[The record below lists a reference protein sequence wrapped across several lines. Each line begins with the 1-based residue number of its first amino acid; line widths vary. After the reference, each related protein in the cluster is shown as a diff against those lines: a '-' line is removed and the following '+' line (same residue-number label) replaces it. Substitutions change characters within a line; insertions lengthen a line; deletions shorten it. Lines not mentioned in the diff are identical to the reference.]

1 MMIDGKLDGVS
12 FQKARKKSTR
22 SRNNTLWN
30 GRVALFYIGL
40 FLFFFTGTSIY
51 AQGILGD
58 PTGRSGEEPQPLPKE
73 LVPLP
78 PPIQIPAPKLP
89 EEKVIPF
96 HIPRV
101 FVREIKITG
110 NTVFSDETLK
120 EVTAPYENRELS
132 DTDLE
137 SLRLA
142 LTIYYINKGYINS
155 GAVIPDQNVIGGVL
169 TLYII
174 EGKLTTIEVEG
185 NKWFRPGYIQNRIRL
200 GARPPLNI
208 YSLQERLQILQ
219 QDERIQKLNAE
230 LRPDIMRGES
240 VLKVQIQDENPFK
253 VFLECDNYQS
263 PSVGSEIGR
272 ITLTHLNLTGFGDV
286 LSFTYGQSSGIL
298 PEIDTSYT
306 LPFTAYD
313 TTLILRYRKNDFNV
327 IEAAFKDLDIES
339 KSDIASITL
348 RQPFY
353 RTLNHEFA
361 LALMGEY
368 LRNKTFLDHESF
380 SFSPGVKDGLSV
392 VSALRFIQEYSYR
405 DMNQVIAI
413 RSRLSLGINAFG
425 ATSNPGEDLPDGRF
439 FAWLFQFQWAR
450 RFKLLDI
457 QTIARMDLQI
467 ANKSLLPL
475 EQIAVGGRYSVRGY
489 RENTLVRDNGFIAS
503 LESRIPMIRN
513 HFLAD
518 FLEFCQFADFGT
530 AWNRDLPT
538 PKPRSIGSVGLG
550 LRWGA
555 TYRYPILWK
564 PQFELYWGVPLKHVD
579 TPGKWNLQ
587 DSGIHF
593 RFIVAAF

>member
-1 MMIDGKLDGVS
+1 MVTWIMI
-12 FQKARKKSTR
+12 
-22 SRNNTLWN
+22 SRNNRFWYN
-30 GRVALFYIGL
+30 RVALICFGL
-40 FLFFFTGTSIY
+40 LFIFLTCVSSY

-58 PTGRSGEEPQPLPKE
+58 PTGRSGEEPKPLPKE

-78 PPIQIPAPKLP
+78 PPIQIPTPKLP

-120 EVTAPYENRELS
+120 EVTAPYVNRELT
-132 DTDLE
+132 DMDLE

-185 NKWFRPGYIQNRIRL
+185 NKWFRPGYIQNRVRL
-200 GARPPLNI
+200 GAGPPLNI
-208 YSLQERLQILQ
+208 YALQERLQILQ

-230 LRPDIMRGES
+230 LRPDVRRGES
-240 VLKVQIQDENPFK
+240 VLKVQVQDENPFK
-253 VFLECDNYQS
+253 IILECDNYQS
-263 PSVGSEIGR
+263 PSVGAERGR
-272 ITLTHLNLTGFGDV
+272 ITLAHLNLTGFGDV
-286 LSFTYGQSSGIL
+286 LSFTYGQSSGIF
-298 PEIDTSYT
+298 PEIDVSYT

-327 IEAAFKDLDIES
+327 IEEPFKDLNIES

-348 RQPFY
+348 RHPFY
-353 RTLNHEFA
+353 RTVNHEFA

-368 LRNKTFLDHESF
+368 LRNKTFLDDEPF
-380 SFSPGVKDGLSV
+380 SFSPGVKDGKSV
-392 VSALRFIQEYSYR
+392 VSALRFIQEYFYR
-405 DMNQVIAI
+405 DLTQVIAI
-413 RSRLSLGINAFG
+413 RSRLSLGIHVLG
-425 ATSNPGEDLPDGRF
+425 ATSNPGEEVPDGRF

-457 QTIARMDLQI
+457 QTIARMDLQV

-475 EQIAVGGRYSVRGY
+475 EQISVGGRYSVRGY

-579 TPGKWNLQ
+579 TPGNWNLQ